1 MKTIKISDVS
11 AIAII
16 VVAVSL
22 IISVP
27 CLFIWAI
34 NTLFTLNIPINIKTW
49 LAVEIIFV
57 TVNLARIYKTSIK
70 AKISSGVLFL
80 LNFALIA

>member
-22 IISVP
+22 IISVQ

-34 NTLFTLNIPINIKTW
+34 NTLFTLNIPINFKTW
-49 LAVEIIFV
+49 FAVEIIFETVTLLAVEIIFV

-70 AKISSGVLFL
+70 AKIR
-80 LNFALIA
+80 

>member
-22 IISVP
+22 IISVQ

-34 NTLFTLNIPINIKTW
+34 NTLFTLNIPITVKNWFAVEIIFETVTL

-70 AKISSGVLFL
+70 AKIR
-80 LNFALIA
+80 